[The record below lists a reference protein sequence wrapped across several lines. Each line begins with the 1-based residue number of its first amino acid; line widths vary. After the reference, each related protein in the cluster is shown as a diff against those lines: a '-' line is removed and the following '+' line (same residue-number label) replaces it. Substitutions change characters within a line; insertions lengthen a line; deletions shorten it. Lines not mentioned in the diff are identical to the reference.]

1 MPRSIHGAGRTLP
14 RIRLESLA
22 LKLSSWLALGAAA
35 TCLWVVL
42 PERWLAVGWLSLF
55 LVLVFTGHRFRATN
69 PLLEGDV
76 LALGAAALLF
86 FDHVLPLAFFRLG
99 NADPGHHPVETTV
112 LAFAALAYW
121 LRGEV
126 FPRALPALD
135 REGAPGQTLQGWQNF
150 MLPCASWLGLAA
162 GAATLWVCMPDQW
175 LPLAWIA
182 LFLLLVIVGHR
193 FHATM
198 LPLEGDVLALLSAG
212 VLAFHHVLPLLFFR
226 FENADPSRHPALTAV
241 LSLAAFSFWLRA
253 ELLPRFLPKLNP
265 VPIWDPA
272 AWEAVMLP
280 LASCIGTALAASA
293 MWVALPVEWVPVGW
307 LALMVMLGLAAD
319 WIASGALALQADV
332 LAVAA
337 ILGLF
342 GWNVWHPDW
351 HHRTPLMVAV
361 ALLYCGMRRKTTTG
375 GRNYVPA
382 AFSWAATLF
391 LVFLTFDIF
400 HDPWIAP
407 ILVALCL
414 ALFEIGRFARKGFLR
429 WQGYTLLGI
438 AVANYLAGDLPYAT
452 FGMTSPPMAR
462 ISALAGSDLL
472 EVLILIAGGYWL
484 LERTRDVERSTK
496 AEHVVGLLADA
507 AGTFCLAVWFGVRFP
522 FYVQGGEGWIA
533 AIWAAMATVLM
544 ALAWLMRRRTFLVQ
558 AVALALAAVLR
569 GLLFDLIG
577 ETQGDFWHGTL
588 FHLAVAALVL
598 IAALPFAFKLC
609 GPAFWEGASIALPEP
624 FVNALSRPEQWFF
637 FAPFGMMVA
646 ALAVKLSSGHITI
659 AWSLLG
665 LGTFL
670 FALVVGQR
678 SFRLAGLGL
687 LLICVAKISLMDIWR
702 MPLSER
708 YPTMIILG
716 ATLSAVSFLYA
727 RFSEKIRKFL

>member
-1 MPRSIHGAGRTLP
+1 M
-14 RIRLESLA
+14 
-22 LKLSSWLALGAAA
+22 
-35 TCLWVVL
+35 
-42 PERWLAVGWLSLF
+42 
-55 LVLVFTGHRFRATN
+55 
-69 PLLEGDV
+69 
-76 LALGAAALLF
+76 
-86 FDHVLPLAFFRLG
+86 
-99 NADPGHHPVETTV
+99 
-112 LAFAALAYW
+112 
-121 LRGEV
+121 
-126 FPRALPALD
+126 
-135 REGAPGQTLQGWQNF
+135 
-150 MLPCASWLGLAA
+150 
-162 GAATLWVCMPDQW
+162 
-175 LPLAWIA
+175 
-182 LFLLLVIVGHR
+182 
-193 FHATM
+193 
-198 LPLEGDVLALLSAG
+198 SAG

-226 FENADPSRHPALTAV
+226 FENADPGRHPALTAV
-241 LSLAAFSFWLRA
+241 LSLAALAFWLRA

-293 MWVALPVEWVPVGW
+293 MWVALTVEWVPVGW

-332 LAVAA
+332 LALASFFA
-337 ILGLF
+337 LGAL
-342 GWNVWHPDW
+342 GDLRRDEWNF
-351 HHRTPLMVAV
+351 RIPLLVAV
-361 ALLYCGMRRKTTTG
+361 ALLYCGMRRKTRVG
-375 GRNYVPA
+375 GLNYVPA
-382 AFSWAATLF
+382 AYSWAAAFYLMW
-391 LVFLTFDIF
+391 LVFDIF
-400 HDPWIAP
+400 REPWIAP
-407 ILVALCL
+407 VLVALFL

-462 ISALAGSDLL
+462 IFTLAGSDLL

-507 AGTFCLAVWFGVRFP
+507 AGTFCLVVWFGVRFP
-522 FYVQGGEGWIA
+522 FYVPGGEGWIA

-577 ETQGDFWHGTL
+577 ETRGDFWHGTL
-588 FHLAVAALVL
+588 YHLAVAALVL
-598 IAALPFAFKLC
+598 IAALPFAFKLR

-637 FAPFGMMVA
+637 FAPFGVMVA
-646 ALAVKLSSGHITI
+646 VLALKLSSGHITI

-670 FALVVGQR
+670 FALVVGER

-687 LLICVAKISLMDIWR
+687 LLVSVAKILLMDVWALA
-702 MPLSER
+702 PPDR
-708 YPTMIILG
+708 YVTLIVLG
-716 ATLSAVSFLYA
+716 SALLAVSFLYT